1 MLKSNFSDSNFEAGV
16 DEVGR
21 GSLAG
26 PITAAAVILPKD
38 YRNDELND
46 SKKLSEKKRNELKS
60 IIEKDSIDFAV
71 FSIAPSTID
80 KINILNSTFEAMHGA
95 LCNLKT
101 TPSFIIVDGN
111 KFKKFKNIDY
121 KCIVKGDTK
130 YQNIAAASI
139 LAKSYRDLY
148 MIDQHKRFPVFGWDK
163 NKGYGTK
170 FHIINIE
177 KHGITELHRKSF
189 LVKRSQTKL
198 EFKLWNLNYFYWL
211 HS

>member
-16 DEVGR
+16 DEAGR

-38 YRNDELND
+38 YRNDKLND

-60 IIEKDSIDFAV
+60 VIEKDSIDFAV

-80 KINILNSTFEAMHGA
+80 KINILNSTIKAMHGA
-95 LCNLKT
+95 LNNLKIV
-101 TPSFIIVDGN
+101 PSFISVDGN
-111 KFKKFKNIDY
+111 KFKKFKNINH
-121 KCIVKGDTK
+121 KCIIRGDTK

-148 MIDQHKRFPVFGWDK
+148 MIDQHRKFPVFGWDK

-170 FHIINIE
+170 FHFINID
-177 KHGITELHRKSF
+177 KHGMTELHRKSF
-189 LVKRSQTKL
+189 LIKRSQTKL
-198 EFKLWNLNYFYWL
+198 EL
-211 HS
+211 

>member
-16 DEVGR
+16 DEAGR

-38 YRNDELND
+38 YRNDKLND

-60 IIEKDSIDFAV
+60 VIEKDSIDFAV

-80 KINILNSTFEAMHGA
+80 KINILNSTIKAMHGA
-95 LCNLKT
+95 LNNLKII
-101 TPSFIIVDGN
+101 PSFITVDGN
-111 KFKKFKNIDY
+111 KFKKFKNINH
-121 KCIVKGDTK
+121 KCIIRGDTK

-148 MIDQHKRFPVFGWDK
+148 MIDQHRKFPVFGWDK

-170 FHIINIE
+170 FHIINID
-177 KHGITELHRKSF
+177 KHGMTELHRKSF
-189 LVKRSQTKL
+189 LIKRSQTKL
-198 EFKLWNLNYFYWL
+198 EL
-211 HS
+211 

>member
-16 DEVGR
+16 DEAGR

-46 SKKLSEKKRNELKS
+46 SKKLSEKKRNKLRS
-60 IIEKDSIDFAV
+60 VIEKESIDFAV

-80 KINILNSTFEAMHGA
+80 KINILNSTIKAMHGA
-95 LCNLKT
+95 LNNLKII
-101 TPSFIIVDGN
+101 PSFITVDGN
-111 KFKKFKNIDY
+111 KFKKFKNINH
-121 KCIVKGDTK
+121 KCIIRGDTK

-148 MIDQHKRFPVFGWDK
+148 MIDQHRKFPVFGWDK

-170 FHIINIE
+170 FHFINID
-177 KHGITELHRKSF
+177 KHGMTELHRKSF
-189 LVKRSQTKL
+189 LIKRSQTKL
-198 EFKLWNLNYFYWL
+198 EL
-211 HS
+211 

>member
-1 MLKSNFSDSNFEAGV
+1 M
-16 DEVGR
+16 GR

-60 IIEKDSIDFAV
+60 IIEKDSIDFAI

-130 YQNIAAASI
+130 YQI
-139 LAKSYRDLY
+139 LL
-148 MIDQHKRFPVFGWDK
+148 QHQYLQKV
-163 NKGYGTK
+163 
-170 FHIINIE
+170 IE
-177 KHGITELHRKSF
+177 IHT
-189 LVKRSQTKL
+189 
-198 EFKLWNLNYFYWL
+198 
-211 HS
+211 